1 MCSHLH
7 IGMETEVDHQPTDN
21 LNLTRFYILALD
33 PTSYHTIIVTAIE
46 TLTLE
51 EQKYYYMTH
60 FKC

>member
-1 MCSHLH
+1 
-7 IGMETEVDHQPTDN
+7 METEVDHQPTDN